1 MNLLN
6 KILETIN
13 NLLAGDKLTQEE
25 KTALQIVSEASKK
38 QLIKIDIVIDDT
50 KDMYEQERC
59 GLCNEAMSR
68 EVVNK
73 SYESE
78 SFDFCANCGQAAN
91 R

>member
-1 MNLLN
+1 MD
-6 KILETIN
+6 KIFETLN

-25 KTALQIVSEASKK
+25 KRALEIVSEASKK
-38 QLIKIDIVIDDT
+38 QLVKVDIVIDET

-78 SFDFCANCGQAAN
+78 SFDFCAYCGQAA
-91 R
+91 RR